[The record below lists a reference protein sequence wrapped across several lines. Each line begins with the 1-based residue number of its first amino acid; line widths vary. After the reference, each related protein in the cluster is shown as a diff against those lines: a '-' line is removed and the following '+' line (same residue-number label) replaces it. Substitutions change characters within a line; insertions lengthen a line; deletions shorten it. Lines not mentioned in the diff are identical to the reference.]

1 MGNSHSVTK
10 INFEDVQFAIN
21 TKQYILINTLG
32 ESEQNC
38 LIHGTI
44 NAMQEVDLF
53 TNLIKK
59 DNKNIRIIV
68 YGRNCADDKLSTTVK
83 QLADLGFYNVYVYA
97 GGLFE
102 WMLLQDI
109 YGSKEFPT
117 TKKEVD
123 LLKYGPK
130 KRLNVNL
137 MLEQG

>member
-1 MGNSHSVTK
+1 MGNSQSVTK

-32 ESEQNC
+32 DGDQDC

-44 NAMQEVDLF
+44 NASQEVELF

-68 YGRNCADDKLSTTVK
+68 YGRNCADDKLSTKVK
-83 QLADLGFYNVYVYA
+83 QLADLGFYNVYVYV

-123 LLKYGPK
+123 FLKYNTK

-137 MLEQG
+137 MLE

>member
-1 MGNSHSVTK
+1 MGNSHSVNK

-32 ESEQNC
+32 EGEQNC
-38 LIHGTI
+38 LIYGTI
-44 NAMQEVDLF
+44 NASQEVDLF

-68 YGRNCADDKLSTTVK
+68 YGRNCADDKLSTKVK
-83 QLADLGFYNVYVYA
+83 QLTDLGFYNVYVYV

-117 TKKEVD
+117 TKKEID
-123 LLKYGPK
+123 LLKYNQK

-137 MLEQG
+137 MLEE

>member
-1 MGNSHSVTK
+1 MGNSQSINK
-10 INFEDVQFAIN
+10 ISFEDVQYAIH

-32 ESEQNC
+32 ENEQSC

-53 TNLIKK
+53 TSLIKK

-68 YGRNCADDKLSTTVK
+68 YGRNCADDKLNAKVK
-83 QLADLGFYNVYVYA
+83 QLTDLGFYNVYVYV

-123 LLKYGPK
+123 ILKYCPK

-137 MLEQG
+137 MLE

>member
-1 MGNSHSVTK
+1 MGNTQSVTK
-10 INFEDVQFAIN
+10 INFEDVQFAIH
-21 TKQYILINTLG
+21 TKQYLLINTLG
-32 ESEQNC
+32 EGDQNC

-44 NAMQEVDLF
+44 NASQEVDLF

-68 YGRNCADDKLSTTVK
+68 YGRNCVDDKLSIKVK
-83 QLADLGFYNVYVYA
+83 QLADLGFYNVYVYV

-102 WMLLQDI
+102 WMLMQDI

-117 TKKEVD
+117 TTKEVD
-123 LLKYGPK
+123 LLKYNPK

-137 MLEQG
+137 MLE

>member
-1 MGNSHSVTK
+1 MGNSQSIVK
-10 INFEDVQFAIN
+10 INFEDVQYAIH

-32 ESEQNC
+32 EHDQNC
-38 LIHGTI
+38 LIYGTI
-44 NAMQEVDLF
+44 NATQEVEMF

-68 YGRNCADDKLSTTVK
+68 YGRNCTDDKLSTKIK
-83 QLADLGFYNVYVYA
+83 QLTDLGFYNVYVYV

-109 YGSKEFPT
+109 YGDKEFPT

-123 LLKYGPK
+123 LLKYNPK
-130 KRLNVNL
+130 KRLNMNL
-137 MLEQG
+137 MLE

>member
-1 MGNSHSVTK
+1 MGNSQSVTK

-32 ESEQNC
+32 DGDQDC
-38 LIHGTI
+38 LIYGTI
-44 NAMQEVDLF
+44 NANQEVDLF

-68 YGRNCADDKLSTTVK
+68 YGRNCADDKLSTKVK
-83 QLADLGFYNVYVYA
+83 QLADLGFYNVYVYV

-109 YGSKEFPT
+109 YGPKEFPT

-123 LLKYGPK
+123 LLKYNPK

-137 MLEQG
+137 MLE

>member
-1 MGNSHSVTK
+1 MGNSHSITK
-10 INFEDVQFAIN
+10 INFEDVQFAIH

-32 ESEQNC
+32 ESDQNC

-44 NAMQEVDLF
+44 NANQEVDLF

-59 DNKNIRIIV
+59 DNKNVRIIV
-68 YGRNCADDKLSTTVK
+68 YGRNCADDKLSTKVK
-83 QLADLGFYNVYVYA
+83 QLADLGFYNVYVYV

-117 TKKEVD
+117 NKKEVD
-123 LLKYGPK
+123 LLKYNPK
-130 KRLNVNL
+130 KRLNTNL
-137 MLEQG
+137 MLE